1 MSDLITITG
10 NVATEP
16 ERRQTAT
23 GIPVTTF
30 RLASSQRHFDRAK
43 NEWVETSTNWY
54 SVSAFRTLAEHVG
67 DSLHK
72 GERVILTGRLRLR
85 EWETA
90 AKRGL
95 SVEVD
100 AEAIGHDLRWGT
112 TRYLR
117 APRPDSRESPAAASQ
132 ERHDPHDQGDAW
144 ATPSAGDWGARI
156 PDASADATPA
166 PPPALLEGETPF

>member
-23 GIPVTTF
+23 GVPVTTF

-43 NEWVETSTNWY
+43 NEWIETSTNWY
-54 SVSAFRTLAEHVG
+54 SVSAFRQLAEHVG
-67 DSLHK
+67 ASLHK

-85 EWETA
+85 EWETTV
-90 AKRGL
+90 KRGL
-95 SVEVD
+95 SVEID

-112 TRYLR
+112 TTFERALR
-117 APRPDSRESPAAASQ
+117 PGDGVHRDNAGEVAAARP
-132 ERHDPHDQGDAW
+132 EAGDAW
-144 ATPSAGDWGARI
+144 ATPPLAGGGDWGA
-156 PDASADATPA
+156 PAAVPATMVAQGPMA
-166 PPPALLEGETPF
+166 KDDVPF

>member
-10 NVATEP
+10 NIATEP
-16 ERRQTAT
+16 ERRRTAT
-23 GIPVTTF
+23 GVPVTTF

-43 NEWVETSTNWY
+43 SEWVETSTNWY
-54 SVSAFRTLAEHVG
+54 SVSAFRDLAEHVG

-95 SVEVD
+95 SVEID
-100 AEAIGHDLRWGT
+100 ADAIGHDLRWGT
-112 TRYLR
+112 SRYLR
-117 APRPDSRESPAAASQ
+117 AARHEANEQQGLTSDEGSNTGDPGASWAA
-132 ERHDPHDQGDAW
+132 PTG
-144 ATPSAGDWGARI
+144 GDWGAPAATSP
-156 PDASADATPA
+156 PDA
-166 PPPALLEGETPF
+166 ETPVREAPSDELPF